1 MKTTVK
7 MKAQI
12 KNLDLIKR
20 KIQKVEKLLEEI
32 NKLELTFGLRRLK

>member
-12 KNLDLIKR
+12 KNLDLMKR
-20 KIQKVEKLLEEI
+20 KIQMVEKLLEEI